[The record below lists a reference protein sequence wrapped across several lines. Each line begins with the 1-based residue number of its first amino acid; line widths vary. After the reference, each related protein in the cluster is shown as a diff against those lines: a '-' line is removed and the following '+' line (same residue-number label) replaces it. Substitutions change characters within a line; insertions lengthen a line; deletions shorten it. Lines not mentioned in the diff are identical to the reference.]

1 MTVNKEQN
9 NLPNSESPAS
19 NLTYSNLPSSNAQK
33 NNSQLNGSHVT
44 IALTNPKT
52 PTNVGAVMRAAGCY
66 DADQVIYTGNRY
78 KQAAKYNQ
86 QVLKTD
92 TFKTQD
98 KIPLLSVESFIDVK
112 DALKSIPATA
122 KIVCVDLVE
131 GAIPLPHFVH
141 PAEAIYIFGPED
153 SSIKQDVIDIADDVV
168 YVPTIGCMN
177 LAATVNVLLYDR
189 LAKSV
194 VKQDNSHIADNA
206 LIRKSRDTNN
216 TSKVINS

>member
-1 MTVNKEQN
+1 MTDKSDQTLLDNK
-9 NLPNSESPAS
+9 
-19 NLTYSNLPSSNAQK
+19 T
-33 NNSQLNGSHVT
+33 HVT

-66 DADQVIYTGNRY
+66 QADQIIYNGNRY
-78 KQAAKYNQ
+78 AKAAEYHKHTLQ
-86 QVLKTD
+86 TD
-92 TFKTQD
+92 TFNMAD
-98 KIPLLSVESFIDVK
+98 KIPLLRVESFL
-112 DALKSIPATA
+112 ALRESLESVPSTA
-122 KIVCVDLVE
+122 KIICVDLVE

-141 PAEAIYIFGPED
+141 PPEAVYIFGPED

-168 YVPTIGCMN
+168 YVPTVGCMN

-194 VKQDNSHIADNA
+194 LAQEDSNNADNE

-216 TSKVINS
+216 TSKVNKSD

>member
-1 MTVNKEQN
+1 MKEK
-9 NLPNSESPAS
+9 SEYNPIDVK
-19 NLTYSNLPSSNAQK
+19 T
-33 NNSQLNGSHVT
+33 HVT

-66 DADQVIYTGNRY
+66 KADQIIYNGNRY
-78 KQAAKYNQ
+78 AKAAEYHKHTLQ
-86 QVLKTD
+86 TD
-92 TFKTQD
+92 TFNMAD
-98 KIPLLSVESFIDVK
+98 KIPLLRVESFLTLRESLESVP
-112 DALKSIPATA
+112 STA
-122 KIVCVDLVE
+122 KVICVDLVE

-141 PAEAIYIFGPED
+141 PPEAVYIFGPED

-168 YVPTIGCMN
+168 YVPTVGCMN

-194 VKQDNSHIADNA
+194 LAQKDSNNADNE

-216 TSKVINS
+216 TSKVNKSD